1 MRKKQAYLREHAES
15 GEKNR
20 KQKEDIDSG
29 D

>member
-1 MRKKQAYLREHAES
+1 MREKEAHLREHAES
-15 GEKNR
+15 REKDR